1 MLNRKTILILA
12 FVVTPFLMGGGCV
25 FSYFAT
31 IYNNSDQDIQ
41 LSFFSDYAHGRVDQI
56 TLEPNES
63 FPMTL
68 AVDFVQTITV
78 KTEESEPVE
87 LQFSHPGA
95 PGPHSPGFLDIYICT
110 VDGSLRLTEI
120 ANRRP
125 VPAGI
130 IEVVSGDHVILPD
143 VGFLWEEDSDNV
155 MAVELTTSQDN
166 VVSFEAPQVEE
177 AISLIFNSYGCAD
190 SAAYQATVDVLP
202 VPVFILA
209 DSELTALFYG
219 QLRTLVG
226 KGRVSVGQQFALE
239 ADMRDREPDLYTITW
254 SVQPE
259 RMAFFD
265 DASSVNPTLTLL
277 DVGWLMVI
285 LNVSDTQTGL
295 YAEDTIT
302 FLGVTY
308 DDAGLMVDAGQ
319 DQTVPAA
326 ALVTLRATPF
336 GADIDQSCKSS
347 GESDTTQYLWQQDE
361 NNPAV
366 WSDVSTFI
374 CGVGGYTDVPTPA
387 PDSIEARFVRFRLT
401 EAGTYRYTVTATDQT
416 GAFQDTDYVVITVTS
431 E

>member
-12 FVVTPFLMGGGCV
+12 LVVTPFLMGGGCV

-41 LSFFSDYAHGRVDQI
+41 LSFFSNYTHSKMDHV
-56 TLEPNES
+56 TLAPNES

-78 KTEESEPVE
+78 RTEESEPVE
-87 LQFSHPGA
+87 LQFSDPGA
-95 PGPHSPGFLDIYICT
+95 AGPHSPSFLDIYICT
-110 VDGSLRLTEI
+110 AEGSVQLTEI

-125 VPAGI
+125 VPAGTF
-130 IEVVSGDHVILPD
+130 EAVSGDHVILPD
-143 VGFLWEEDSDNV
+143 VGFPWYEDSDNV
-155 MAVELTTSQDN
+155 MAVELTTSQDD
-166 VVSFEAPQVEE
+166 VVSFDAPQVEE
-177 AISLIFNSYGCAD
+177 AISLIFNSNGCAD
-190 SAAYQATVDVLP
+190 SAAYQASVDVLP
-202 VPVFILA
+202 VPAFILA
-209 DSELTALFYG
+209 DSELTAQFYG
-219 QLRTLVG
+219 QLQTLVG
-226 KGRVSVGQQFALE
+226 KGRVSVGQRFELE
-239 ADMRDREPDLYTITW
+239 SDMRDREPDLYTITW
-254 SVQPE
+254 SVKPE
-259 RMAFFD
+259 RMASFD
-265 DASSVNPTLTLL
+265 DGSSVNPTLTLL

-285 LNVSDTQTGL
+285 LNVSDNQTGL

-302 FLGVTY
+302 FLGITY

-374 CGVGGYTDVPTPA
+374 CGVGGYTDVPAPA
-387 PDSIEARFVRFRLT
+387 PDSIEARIIRFRPT
-401 EAGTYRYTVTATDQT
+401 EAGTYRFTVTATDQT
-416 GAFQDTDYVVITVTS
+416 GVFQDTDYVVITVTS

>member
-12 FVVTPFLMGGGCV
+12 LVVTPFLMGGGCV
-25 FSYFAT
+25 FSYYVT
-31 IYNNSDQDIQ
+31 VHNSSDQDIQ
-41 LSFFSDYAHGRVDQI
+41 LSFFSNFAHSQMDHV

-78 KTEESEPVE
+78 TTEESESVE
-87 LQFSHPGA
+87 LQFSNPGTA
-95 PGPHSPGFLDIYICT
+95 GPHSPSFLDIYICIAE
-110 VDGSLRLTEI
+110 GSVQLTEI

-130 IEVVSGDHVILPD
+130 FEVVSGDHVILPD
-143 VGFLWEEDSDNV
+143 VGFPWEENSDNV
-155 MAVELTTSQDN
+155 VAVELTTGQDN

-190 SAAYQATVDVLP
+190 SAAYEVSVDVLP

-209 DSELTALFYG
+209 DSELTALSYG
-219 QLRTLVG
+219 QSRTLVG
-226 KGRVSVGQQFALE
+226 KGLVSVGQQFELE
-239 ADMRDREPDLYTITW
+239 ADMRDREPDLYAITW

-259 RMAFFD
+259 RMASFD

-277 DVGWLMVI
+277 DVGWLMVT
-285 LNVSDTQTGL
+285 LNVSDNQTGL

-336 GADIDQSCKSS
+336 GTDIDQSCKSS

-374 CGVGGYTDVPTPA
+374 CGVGGYTDVPAPA
-387 PDSIEARFVRFRLT
+387 PDSMEARLIRFKPS
-401 EAGTYRYTVTATDQT
+401 EAGTYRFTVTATDQT
-416 GAFQDTDYVVITVTS
+416 GAFQDTDYVVVTVMS